1 VSVVRVVLA
10 ESPGWL
16 ADTAAVLARGGLVA
30 FPTDTVYGIG
40 AAALNPIAVAHIYRA
55 KGRRE
60 DQPIPVLVADQEG
73 IEQLA
78 VGVPPGVYR
87 LADAFWPGPLTLVV
101 PKRAGLPPEVSS
113 GSTVGLRAPNHPIAL
128 EILQSAGPLA
138 TSSANRSN
146 RPPSTLPE
154 DVRTEL
160 GGQLDLLVDGG
171 PAPGGIP
178 STVLDCT
185 VDPPRILRAGPV
197 ALEDILSVWGGA

>member
-1 VSVVRVVLA
+1 MSEVRVVRA

-16 ADTAAVLARGGLVA
+16 ADTAAVLARGGVVA

-40 AAALNPIAVAHIYRA
+40 AAALDPVAVAHIYRA

-73 IEQLA
+73 IERLA
-78 VGVPPGVYR
+78 VRVPAGAYR

-113 GSTVGLRAPNHPIAL
+113 GPTVGLRAPNHPIAL
-128 EILQSAGPLA
+128 EILRAAGPLA

-146 RPPSTLPE
+146 KPPSTLPE
-154 DVRTEL
+154 EVRAEL
-160 GGQLDLLVDGG
+160 GGHLDLLVDGG
-171 PAPGGIP
+171 AAPGGIP

-185 VDPPRILRAGPV
+185 VDPPRIIRAGPL
-197 ALEDILSVWGGA
+197 ALEEILSVWEEA

>member
-1 VSVVRVVLA
+1 VSEVRVVRGG
-10 ESPGWL
+10 SPGWL

-60 DQPIPVLVADQEG
+60 DQPIPVLVADRVG
-73 IEQLA
+73 IERLA

-87 LADAFWPGPLTLVV
+87 LADVFWPGPLTLVV

-113 GSTVGLRAPNHPIAL
+113 GPTVGLRAPNHPIAL
-128 EILQSAGPLA
+128 EILHAAGPLA
-138 TSSANRSN
+138 TSSANRST
-146 RPPSTLPE
+146 RPPTTLPE
-154 DVRTEL
+154 EVRAEL
-160 GGQLDLLVDGG
+160 GGHLDLLVDGG

-197 ALEDILSVWGGA
+197 SLEDILSVWGKA

>member
-1 VSVVRVVLA
+1 VSEVRVVLA

-16 ADTAAVLARGGLVA
+16 ADAASVLARGGLVA

-40 AAALNPIAVAHIYRA
+40 AVAFDPVAVALIYRA

-60 DQPIPVLVADQEG
+60 DRPIPVLVADREG
-73 IEQLA
+73 IERLA
-78 VGVPPGVYR
+78 VGVPDGAFR

-101 PKRAGLPPEVSS
+101 PKRSGLPTQVSH
-113 GSTVGLRAPNHPIAL
+113 GPTVGLRAPNHPIAL
-128 EILQSAGPLA
+128 EILRSAGPLA

-146 RPPSTLPE
+146 RPPSTLPKE
-154 DVRTEL
+154 VRAEL
-160 GGQLDLLVDGG
+160 GGHLDLLVDGG
-171 PAPGGIP
+171 PAPGGTP

-197 ALEDILSVWGGA
+197 SLEEILSVWGKA